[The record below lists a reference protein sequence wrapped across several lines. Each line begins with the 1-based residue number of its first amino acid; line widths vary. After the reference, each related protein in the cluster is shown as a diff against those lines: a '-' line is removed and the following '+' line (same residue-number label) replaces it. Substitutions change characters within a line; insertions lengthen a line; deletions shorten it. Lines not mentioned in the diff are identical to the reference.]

1 MAASD
6 ARRQTVVRA
15 QGLGKRYSRRGGG
28 GLRALFGPRPAA
40 DTAPARRDWAL
51 HDVSLD
57 VGAGEIVGVIGRNG
71 AGKST
76 LLRLLSRISPPTAG
90 TLAVRGR
97 VTTLLDVGA
106 GFHPDLTGR
115 ENIALAGGIFGLSR
129 RDIAAG
135 TAAITAFAELEAVID
150 EPLKHYSTGMQMRLG
165 FAVATHASPDLL
177 LIDEVLAVGD
187 LAFQQRCLERI
198 HGLARGGTAIL
209 LVTHDLHA
217 VQTLCQQAYL
227 LEAGAVATQGAPA
240 DVVAAYQANMAVRL
254 STADV
259 AAPSRLRFGRFWL
272 YSDGRPASG
281 WAPGEPAQLTLE
293 VEGLDDDIDSLV
305 TIDLLSDRGVLL
317 WRWTP
322 TTGTRLARGPQRL
335 NFGLGPLPL
344 QPGVYHLAVL
354 VHDLRSGALE
364 TWMLPPNLRF
374 GPQAAG
380 PDDVGPAWP
389 LALDAT
395 FTVSSS

>member
-1 MAASD
+1 MT
-6 ARRQTVVRA
+6 ARQAVIRA
-15 QGLGKRYSRRGGG
+15 EGLCKRYAPHRGSLLG
-28 GLRALFGPRPAA
+28 RLFGRRRPAEP
-40 DTAPARRDWAL
+40 APLRRDWAL
-51 HDVSLD
+51 RDVSLD
-57 VGAGEIVGVIGRNG
+57 VGPGEIVGVIGRNG

-76 LLRLLSRISPPTAG
+76 LLRILSRISPPTSG
-90 TLAVRGR
+90 SLSVQGR

-135 TAAITAFAELEAVID
+135 TDAITAFAELEAVID
-150 EPLKHYSTGMQMRLG
+150 QPLKHYSTGMQMRLG

-198 HGLARGGTAIL
+198 HDLARGGTAIL

-227 LEAGAVATQGAPA
+227 LDGGAVAAMGMPA
-240 DVVAAYQANMAVRL
+240 DVVAAYQANTALRQ
-254 STADV
+254 STAEPEV
-259 AAPSRLRFGRFWL
+259 PARLRFGRFWL
-272 YSDGRPASG
+272 HSDDRPASF
-281 WAPGEPAQLTLE
+281 WTPGERPRLTLE
-293 VEGLDDDIDSLV
+293 VEGLDDDVGCQV

-317 WRWTP
+317 WRWMP
-322 TTGTRLARGPQRL
+322 PGGVRLARGPQML
-335 NFGLGPLPL
+335 EFSLGPLPL
-344 QPGVYHLAVL
+344 QHGVYHLAVL
-354 VHDLRSGALE
+354 LRDERSGTLE
-364 TWMLPPNLRF
+364 SWMLPPNLRF
-374 GPQAAG
+374 GPAGAG

-389 LALDAT
+389 LAIEAS
-395 FTVSSS
+395 FSVSPP

>member
-1 MAASD
+1 MAQAD
-6 ARRQTVVRA
+6 PQRQIVVRA
-15 QGLGKRYSRRGGG
+15 QGLGKRYARRSH
-28 GLRALFGPRPAA
+28 GLLPGFLGRKREES
-40 DTAPARRDWAL
+40 APLRRDWAL
-51 HDVSLD
+51 RDVSLD

-76 LLRLLSRISPPTAG
+76 LLRILSRISAPTLGA
-90 TLAVRGR
+90 LSVRGR

-135 TAAITAFAELEAVID
+135 TEAIAAFAELEGVID
-150 EPLKHYSTGMQMRLG
+150 EPLKHYSSGMQMRLG

-198 HGLARGGTAIL
+198 HELARGGTGIL
-209 LVTHDLHA
+209 LVTHDLQA
-217 VQTLCQQAYL
+217 VQTLCRHAYL
-227 LEAGAVATQGAPA
+227 LDGGRIAAQGAPA
-240 DVVAAYQANMAVRL
+240 DVVAAYQANMAVRQ
-254 STADV
+254 STAD
-259 AAPSRLRFGRFWL
+259 AQAPSRLRFGRFWL
-272 YSDGRPASG
+272 GSGGRPATG
-281 WAPGEPAQLTLE
+281 WTTGEAATLGLE
-293 VEGLDDDIDSLV
+293 VEALDDGIECLV
-305 TIDLLSDRGVLL
+305 TIDLLSDRGALL

-322 TTGTRLARGPQRL
+322 PGGARLARGTQR
-335 NFGLGPLPL
+335 FDFALGILPL
-344 QPGVYHLAVL
+344 QHGVYHLAVL
-354 VHDLRSGALE
+354 LHDLGNGTLE

-374 GPQAAG
+374 GPQAAA

-389 LALDAT
+389 LAIDAT
-395 FTVSSS
+395 FSVTPA

>member
-1 MAASD
+1 MAA
-6 ARRQTVVRA
+6 AHAGRQALVRA
-15 QGLGKRYSRRGGG
+15 QGLSKRYGHRATG
-28 GLRALFGPRPAA
+28 GLAGLFGRRPAENP
-40 DTAPARRDWAL
+40 APPRRDWAL

-76 LLRLLSRISPPTAG
+76 LLRILSRISPPTAG
-90 TLAVRGR
+90 TLSVRGR

-135 TAAITAFAELEAVID
+135 TEAITAFAELEAVID

-165 FAVATHASPDLL
+165 FAVATHASPDVL

-187 LAFQQRCLERI
+187 LAFQQRCLQRI
-198 HGLARGGTAIL
+198 HDLAHGGTAIL

-227 LEAGAVATQGAPA
+227 LDAGRVAAQGLPA
-240 DVVAAYQANMAVRL
+240 DVVAAYQANTALRL
-254 STADV
+254 STAEPQ
-259 AAPSRLRFGRFWL
+259 APSRLRFGRFWL
-272 YSDGRPASG
+272 HSDGRPASG
-281 WAPGEPAQLTLE
+281 WTSGEAARLTLE
-293 VEGLDDDIDSLV
+293 VEGLDDDIDCLV

-322 TTGTRLARGPQRL
+322 SAGTRLARGPQRL
-335 NFGLGPLPL
+335 NFELGSLPL
-344 QPGVYHLAVL
+344 QHGVYHLAVL
-354 VHDLRSGALE
+354 VHDARSGALE

-374 GPQAAG
+374 GPQAA
-380 PDDVGPAWP
+380 PDEVGPAWP

-395 FTVSSS
+395 FSVTAP